1 MSTSDLPHLGSPADG
16 RTAPTEGRHRF
27 VATAQAAGYLGLSP
41 RTLEKLRVRGG
52 GPTYAKFGR
61 RVVYAVEDLDRWAA
75 ERRRTSTSAPEQPGR
90 R

>member
-1 MSTSDLPHLGSPADG
+1 MPVTIAPVPPHRAAPPDG
-16 RTAPTEGRHRF
+16 ARRF

-75 ERRRTSTSAPEQPGR
+75 ERRRDSTSAPEQPGGR
-90 R
+90 

>member
-1 MSTSDLPHLGSPADG
+1 MTTSDMPHRSAPVRTIPA
-16 RTAPTEGRHRF
+16 EGGQRF
-27 VATAQAAGYLGLSP
+27 VPTAQAAGYLGLSP

-61 RVVYAVEDLDRWAA
+61 RVVYAVEDLDHWAA
-75 ERRRTSTSAPEQPGR
+75 ERRRDSTSAPERPGR

>member
-1 MSTSDLPHLGSPADG
+1 MSTSDLPHLGPPANG
-16 RTAPTEGRHRF
+16 RAALPEGGRRF
-27 VATAQAAGYLGLSP
+27 VPTAHAAGYLGLSP

-75 ERRRTSTSAPEQPGR
+75 ERRRDSTSAPEQPGGW
-90 R
+90 

>member
-1 MSTSDLPHLGSPADG
+1 MSTSDMARRS
-16 RTAPTEGRHRF
+16 APSETRAILAEGCRRF
-27 VATAQAAGYLGLSP
+27 VPTTQAAGYLGLSP
-41 RTLEKLRVRGG
+41 RTLEKLRVQGG

-75 ERRRTSTSAPEQPGR
+75 ERRRDSTSAPERPGR

>member
-1 MSTSDLPHLGSPADG
+1 MSTSNLPHRSTPADT
-16 RTAPTEGRHRF
+16 RAMPPEGRRRF
-27 VATAQAAGYLGLSP
+27 VATTQAAGYLGLSP

-61 RVVYAVEDLDRWAA
+61 RVLYAVEDLDRWAA
-75 ERRRTSTSAPEQPGR
+75 DRLRASTSAPEHPGR